1 MSQYNKEKAPVI
13 AEKQQIRRKKARDN
27 RTQADRFQYF
37 CHATIDGPKFV
48 CFSCKRSLFKRGV
61 KVMKDNEISKLFEKI
76 GFDFLRTIGLDSH
89 DTTTDLIL
97 CHNCLNKIKKK
108 KVPNI
113 HFSNGLELDDIPD
126 ELKISD
132 LEQQLIA
139 KTLIFLKVKKLP
151 RG

>member
-1 MSQYNKEKAPVI
+1 MITN
-13 AEKQQIRRKKARDN
+13 
-27 RTQADRFQYF
+27 
-37 CHATIDGPKFV
+37 
-48 CFSCKRSLFKRGV
+48 
-61 KVMKDNEISKLFEKI
+61 NEIPKLFEKI
-76 GFDFLRTIGLDSH
+76 GFDFLKTIGLDSQ
-89 DTTTDLIL
+89 DTATDLIL

>member
-1 MSQYNKEKAPVI
+1 
-13 AEKQQIRRKKARDN
+13 
-27 RTQADRFQYF
+27 
-37 CHATIDGPKFV
+37 
-48 CFSCKRSLFKRGV
+48 
-61 KVMKDNEISKLFEKI
+61 MKDNEISKLFEKI

-89 DTTTDLIL
+89 NTTTDLIL

-126 ELKISD
+126 ELKLTD

>member
-1 MSQYNKEKAPVI
+1 MKEN
-13 AEKQQIRRKKARDN
+13 D
-27 RTQADRFQYF
+27 
-37 CHATIDGPKFV
+37 
-48 CFSCKRSLFKRGV
+48 
-61 KVMKDNEISKLFEKI
+61 ISNLFEKI
-76 GFDFLRTIGLDSH
+76 GFDFQKTVGLDSQ
-89 DTTTDLIL
+89 DTATDLIL
-97 CHNCLNKIKKK
+97 CHNCLNKIKKR

-113 HFSNGLELDDIPD
+113 HFSNGLELDDVPE